1 MAIINLP
8 STTVYSNL
16 YTLSEFDAGTSLILT
31 NDSSLP
37 CYVIQQPTQP
47 SVSDRSFPV
56 RSGETTLI
64 HANDDPIWIRGGIG
78 QIIVQRLTGTVAPF
92 STVDL
97 PHDLYTSTKEGFR
110 RLRVDIAQT
119 SFFEGREFRT
129 FKEWTAATTAT
140 YVIKAVVPLDIILFS
155 LTSAVEAGTI
165 RVETVV
171 GGTEGGTFSETL
183 PILPA
188 NTMSTRP
195 SPFYTNQTVL
205 TAGGTLTGGTVIDV
219 LRIKAADNSNFA
231 GSVGV
236 AATDERG
243 VGAATYYFRIT
254 LTGVIGTFK
263 ARWEERP

>member
-1 MAIINLP
+1 MVIINLP
-8 STTVYSNL
+8 SNTVYSNL

-31 NDSSLP
+31 NGSSQS
-37 CYVIQQPTQP
+37 CYVIQSPTQP
-47 SVSDRSFPV
+47 EASSKAFPV
-56 RSGETTLI
+56 FSGETILV
-64 HANDDPIWIRGGIG
+64 HANDDPIWIRGGLGPIT
-78 QIIVQRLTGTVAPF
+78 VQRLTGTVAPF

-129 FKEWTAATTAT
+129 FKEWTTATTQT
-140 YVIKAVVPLDIILFS
+140 YVIKAIVPLNIVLFS
-155 LTSAVEAGTI
+155 LTSSIEAGTI
-165 RVETVV
+165 RIETVV
-171 GGTEGGTFSETL
+171 GGTEGGTFSEVL
-183 PILPA
+183 PIFAA

-205 TAGGTLTGGTVIDV
+205 SAGGSLTGGTVIDV
-219 LRIKAADNSNFA
+219 LRIKSADNSNFA

-236 AATDERG
+236 GATDERG
-243 VGAATYYFRIT
+243 VGANTYYFRIT
-254 LTGVIGTFK
+254 LTGAIGTFK